1 MLVSEPAQDPPGA
14 ELLDRAGAWN
24 AVFYKQVSEALP
36 PMLTRFAAV
45 PRRAPNAA
53 QADFAKDPLPWFSGL
68 LGAYLRIGFD
78 TNRLEDHRVEL
89 YAIPEDQFA
98 VTSNWKKDIELAL
111 PGTTVPPPGQLT
123 ESDLTVWDTFPILP
137 DKPGSSSPTP
147 GSNPLA
153 GTRPPYD
160 YGYQKLVGFPLV
172 VAWGRQPLSQWN
184 PQTTGVTSSSQ
195 FDVPVGKLTPNPEA
209 DRLPWRFQEIF
220 TWDGEVEDPKPIILG
235 STVPSTSVYQPLPYL
250 GKKVLPSG
258 KYFLFIKVYKVGRH
272 DAFARNQFKIQN
284 TSKEVLEY
292 FPWAT
297 KPWSDAW
304 IQLGKTN
311 LTHKLPRPVDAFII
325 PDELFPIRVDT
336 RQPQATVVK

>member
-1 MLVSEPAQDPPGA
+1 
-14 ELLDRAGAWN
+14 
-24 AVFYKQVSEALP
+24 
-36 PMLTRFAAV
+36 
-45 PRRAPNAA
+45 
-53 QADFAKDPLPWFSGL
+53 
-68 LGAYLRIGFD
+68 
-78 TNRLEDHRVEL
+78 
-89 YAIPEDQFA
+89 
-98 VTSNWKKDIELAL
+98 
-111 PGTTVPPPGQLT
+111 
-123 ESDLTVWDTFPILP
+123 
-137 DKPGSSSPTP
+137 
-147 GSNPLA
+147 
-153 GTRPPYD
+153 
-160 YGYQKLVGFPLV
+160 
-172 VAWGRQPLSQWN
+172 
-184 PQTTGVTSSSQ
+184 
-195 FDVPVGKLTPNPEA
+195 VPVGKLTPNPEA